1 MHIGHDAKYSSKMV
15 VTVIESSLIWNIL
28 LWTFYAYLFDD
39 VVGHWNHSH
48 SYSILEQ
55 GPWWRLSMIPLESFG
70 LGSLGDCTFF
80 SYWLKPWLCM
90 GTVSEVCRADL
101 VGNHQD
107 LLEWILN
114 ASILFLHRQLQIIFL
129 SLYVFVFGEGG
140 ALFLELQ
147 LFVFEDWRITL
158 QLIMTG
164 MKSFHQ
170 WHCIGATLHLHKHE
184 PHGHY
189 ASMPWAFINAYVNN
203 LGLICHG
210 HATQYKSGDITH
222 LMSVWGCY
230 EGVK

>member
-107 LLEWILN
+107 SPRVNFECQHLISAQA
-114 ASILFLHRQLQIIFL
+114 ASNHFSLFVCVCFWGGRGFVFRIATFCFWGLKDYTATDNDRNEVFPSMTLHR
-129 SLYVFVFGEGG
+129 SY
-140 ALFLELQ
+140 
-147 LFVFEDWRITL
+147 ITP
-158 QLIMTG
+158 
-164 MKSFHQ
+164 S
-170 WHCIGATLHLHKHE
+170 
-184 PHGHY
+184 
-189 ASMPWAFINAYVNN
+189 
-203 LGLICHG
+203 
-210 HATQYKSGDITH
+210 
-222 LMSVWGCY
+222 
-230 EGVK
+230 